1 MISKNLI
8 DTRKIQLTIV
18 FFFFY
23 FKEISLFLL
32 IHSKNDNIEIMNK
45 NKADEVI
52 EEFFQS
58 LFFRYQIGLKTSTRG
73 CDFFFFFFFLIV
85 LICCIINVTK

>member
-18 FFFFY
+18 IFLFILKKFL
-23 FKEISLFLL
+23 LFLL
-32 IHSKNDNIEIMNK
+32 IHSKNDNIEIMIK

-58 LFFRYQIGLKTSTRG
+58 LFFRYQIGLKISTRG
-73 CDFFFFFFFLIV
+73 CDFFFFFFFFYFFYFF
-85 LICCIINVTK
+85 